1 MPYPGLD
8 NNYVGLVIP
17 KNLKENWMLIQDA
30 DINALPEALKIQK
43 ENDLCHYD
51 SDKYYEGR
59 MGIP

>member
-30 DINALPEALKIQK
+30 DINALPEAFKIQK
-43 ENDLCHYD
+43 KMIYVIMIVINIMRVDP
-51 SDKYYEGR
+51 
-59 MGIP
+59 GIP